1 MTDLSPHPLST
12 SSLPSESCSGITHP
26 ACRSAKLL
34 GDRWCLNSSPGPC
47 RQCGEDLGQPTNS
60 SVLTVEQAAGK
71 QGVSLLQKIAG
82 QSGVEL
88 TALLW
93 ENSRAFLG

>member
-1 MTDLSPHPLST
+1 MTDLSPRPPST

-26 ACRSAKLL
+26 AYRSAKLL

-47 RQCGEDLGQPTNS
+47 RQSGEDLRQPRNN

-71 QGVSLLQKIAG
+71 QAVSLLQKIAG

-88 TALLW
+88 TVLLS
-93 ENSRAFLG
+93 ENSRAF